1 MKKSIV
7 IKPLPFIFQLALSLG
22 LGSLVGLLARDS
34 EFFKSLTKPPL
45 TPPPIVFIIAWS
57 IFYVLMAVS
66 ITLVLN
72 NPKAEGSSAVS
83 IYYAQLVVNFLWPVI
98 FFVLGQLPLAFV
110 WILLLIGLVITMIVR
125 FYRLNK
131 TAAILQIP
139 YLLWLL
145 FAAYLNLG
153 YIILN

>member
-22 LGSLVGLLARDS
+22 IGSLVGLLTRSSD
-34 EFFKSLTKPPL
+34 FFETLQKPPL
-45 TPPPIVFIIAWS
+45 TPLPIVFIIAWS
-57 IFYVLMAVS
+57 IFYILMAVS
-66 ITLVLN
+66 ITLILS

-83 IYYAQLVVNFLWPVI
+83 VYYAQLAVNFLWPVI

-110 WILLLIGLVITMIVR
+110 WLLLLIGLVITMIVR
-125 FYRLNK
+125 FYRYSK
-131 TAAILQIP
+131 TAALLQIP

-145 FAAYLNLG
+145 FATYLNLG